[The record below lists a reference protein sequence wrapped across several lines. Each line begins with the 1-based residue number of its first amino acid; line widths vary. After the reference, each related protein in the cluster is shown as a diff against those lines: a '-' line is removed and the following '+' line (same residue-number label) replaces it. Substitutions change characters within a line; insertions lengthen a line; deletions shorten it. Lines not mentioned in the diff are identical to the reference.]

1 MASDPIPRMTP
12 WQRALMAAR
21 LFAIDPNAIG
31 GIVVKARNGPA
42 RAAWLDYL
50 RQYLS
55 RERPF
60 VDIPAHISN
69 DRLLGGLDLA
79 ESLRCGAPRIAEGA
93 LQRADNGV
101 ALIAGAERLSRH
113 TVAGITRCLDR
124 GGIDLQRD
132 GLAKWFPSRFGVVA
146 IDEALDDEP
155 GVDRGL
161 ADRLSLQIDLDGIAI
176 RDLRFPAADGADPSA
191 RLAAC
196 RDLYRTIETTP
207 VAISWLCTAAA
218 ALGVASLRRP
228 AQALDVAR
236 AHAALE
242 GRNAIEE
249 ADLATAAAFVL
260 APHATMM
267 PAPADEDATDQEDAP
282 QPETPPDQVEQAT
295 PDDATTVMEEMPQG
309 MHDIVVDTLLAQLP
323 RDLLPSLANAAQT
336 RAGSQRGSSGAQQK
350 SLQNGIRT
358 GITNGRPERG
368 AQLSIYATLLAAAPH
383 QKLRAREQE
392 ARRPVARRDAG
403 HRPPRLHIRAED
415 FRIFRRKQRRKT
427 LTIFAVDASGSSALN
442 RLSEAKG
449 AIELLLGE
457 CYVRRDEIALVT
469 FRKNAADI
477 TLPPT
482 AALARAKRCLASLPG
497 GGATPLASAIA
508 TATTLADTHRR
519 RGMTPFI
526 VMLTDGR
533 ANIARD
539 GTPGRRQAMAEALEE
554 ARRCRALSLPGLV
567 IDTAP
572 MPDERSSKLATE
584 LGADYLALPKAD
596 SNAIRKAAQ
605 ATRSAIL

>member
-1 MASDPIPRMTP
+1 
-12 WQRALMAAR
+12 MAAR
-21 LFAIDPNAIG
+21 LFAVAPIAVG

-50 RQYLS
+50 RRHL
-55 RERPF
+55 REDGAL
-60 VDIPAHISN
+60 VDIPAHISD

-79 ESLRCGAPRIAEGA
+79 ESLRLGAPRIAEGA

-101 ALIAGAERLSRH
+101 ALITGAERLSRQ
-113 TVAGITRCLDR
+113 TVAGITRALDR

-161 ADRLSLQIDLDGIAI
+161 ADRLSLQIDLDGIPI
-176 RDLRFPAADGADPSA
+176 RDLAFPPEDGADPSA

-196 RDLYRTIETTP
+196 RDRYRAIETTP
-207 VAISWLCTAAA
+207 EAITWLCSAAA
-218 ALGVASLRRP
+218 ALGVPSLRRP
-228 AQALDVAR
+228 AQALNVAR
-236 AHAALE
+236 THAALAD
-242 GRNAIEE
+242 RHAIEE
-249 ADLATAAAFVL
+249 DDLVAAAAFVL

-267 PAPADEDATDQEDAP
+267 PPPAEEDATDQDDPPEPETTPDQPDQPTPEDATANP
-282 QPETPPDQVEQAT
+282 
-295 PDDATTVMEEMPQG
+295 EEMPQG
-309 MHDIVVDTLLAQLP
+309 MHDIVVDSLIAHLP
-323 RDLLPSLANAAQT
+323 HDLLPSLANAAES
-336 RAGSQRGSSGAQQK
+336 RARSPRGNSGAQQK

-358 GITNGRPERG
+358 GTTNGRPERG

-383 QKLRAREQE
+383 QKLRARQQE
-392 ARRPVARRDAG
+392 ARRPVAGQGAG
-403 HRPPRLHIRAED
+403 QSSPTKLHIRAED

-469 FRKNAADI
+469 FRKESADI

-482 AALARAKRCLASLPG
+482 AALARAKRCLSSLPG

-508 TATTLADTHRR
+508 TAATLADTHRR

-554 ARRCRALSLPGLV
+554 ARRCRALALPSLV

-572 MPDERSSKLATE
+572 MPDERSSKLAAE
-584 LGADYLALPKAD
+584 LGGDYLALPKAD
-596 SNAIRKAAQ
+596 SNTIRKAAQ
-605 ATRSAIL
+605 ATRSAVV